1 MEYKN
6 KFQDNQAV
14 KHRDTGEILTVN
26 RWGYVPS
33 MKRYTYTVKETIAM
47 FYFEEEL
54 EAATIADLELQQDED
69 GEWR

>member
-14 KHRDTGEILTVN
+14 KHKSTGEILTVDQ
-26 RWGYVPS
+26 WGYVPS
-33 MKRYTYTVKETIAM
+33 KKRYTYTVKENVST

-54 EAATIADLELQQDED
+54 EAATIEDVGLQQDED